1 MDNQNLLLEK
11 NVMKKLIIGMM
22 FNNRNIDKNEL
33 NKDWIDYRLKIFQ
46 KYTMKSLI
54 NQTNQDFVVLMGVRK
69 ETIDYVKSKLDAP
82 DNIKIRDSENTINK
96 LIKGY
101 EYLYILRLDSDD
113 CFINNWIE
121 RIHNYKPKE
130 DTEVLI
136 TQNQYDYEVAT
147 GRLASYWYK
156 SPPSYTL
163 IYKVE
168 DYLKGERYYL
178 RNGHGGAIHL
188 KHELIDGYNMLS
200 CLHDRNKRRIFNLD
214 AKERGYNLKGNLVK
228 GRKKSRLT
236 EITDQAERKNI
247 LRSFGI

>member
-1 MDNQNLLLEK
+1 MEKIMDNQNLLLEK

-130 DTEVLI
+130 ETEILI
-136 TQNQYDYEVAT
+136 SQYCYNYDINT
-147 GRLASYWYK
+147 KRLMK
-156 SPPSYTL
+156 FFLDSPQCYSL

-168 DYLKGERYYL
+168 DYCKGKKYKL
-178 RNGHGGAIHL
+178 PGGHNGAITL
-188 KHELIDGYNMLS
+188 KHELLKGYNYMDTV
-200 CLHDRNKRRIFNLD
+200 HDKNISSRFWEKS
-214 AKERGYNLKGNLVK
+214 K
-228 GRKKSRLT
+228 GRLKLHGEVIEVTEKK
-236 EITDQAERKNI
+236 KI
-247 LRSFGI
+247 LQDFGVNL

>member
-1 MDNQNLLLEK
+1 VGRSREGI
-11 NVMKKLIIGMM
+11 MKKLIIRIM
-22 FNNRNIDKNEL
+22 FNNRGLDKNEL
-33 NKDWIDYRLKIFQ
+33 NKDWIKYRLGIFQ
-46 KYTMKSLI
+46 NYTVKSLV
-54 NQTNQDFVVLMGVRK
+54 NQTNQDFIALLSVRK
-69 ETIDYVKSKLDAP
+69 ETIDYVKRKLKNAP
-82 DNIKIRDSENTINK
+82 KNIMVIDRKYKEM
-96 LIKGY
+96 IKEFIEDY
-101 EYLYILRLDSDD
+101 EYLYLLRLDSDD

-163 IYKVE
+163 IYKIE
-168 DYLKGERYYL
+168 DYLKGKRYYL

-214 AKERGYNLKGNLVK
+214 AKEREYNLKGNLVK